1 MSSYNAGGLVFVPF
15 LDLKS
20 QYLQLKQEVSAA
32 VDEVFSNTQFI
43 LGPQVGRFEG
53 AYAKFL
59 ETNHVVGVA
68 NGTDSLV
75 LSYQALGIGPG
86 DEVIIPAH
94 TFVATAIGVLN
105 AGATPVLVDVHPDS
119 YLIDHTKL
127 EQALTPRTKAI
138 CPVHLYGRACDM
150 DAIMGFAK
158 KHSLCVVED
167 AAQSHGAR
175 WNGKVT
181 GTFGECGSFSFY
193 PGKNLGAYG
202 DGGAVCTNSPEINS
216 KLRRLRNYGSEI
228 KYEHPER
235 GTNSRLDSVQAAI
248 LDIKLK
254 HLAGWNAQRHAA
266 AVKYVERLQPLAS
279 RGLVLPDPRSAS
291 EHVFHLFVVQVDNRA
306 SVMEYLAKHD
316 IQTGI
321 HYPVPFYLQGGYTEL
336 GHKAG
341 AFPVTEK
348 LAARILSLPMFP
360 EITDDQIDFV
370 CETLAKAI

>member
-1 MSSYNAGGLVFVPF
+1 MFVPF

-20 QYLQLKQEVSAA
+20 QYLELKQAMLAS
-32 VDEVFSNTQFI
+32 VDEVCSNTSFV
-43 LGPQVGRFEG
+43 LGPQVSRFE
-53 AYAKFL
+53 ASFASFL
-59 ETNHVVGVA
+59 ETSHVVGVA

-105 AGATPVLVDVHPDS
+105 AGATPVLVDVDPS
-119 YLIDHTKL
+119 TFLIDYSKL
-127 EQALTPRTKAI
+127 EAALSPRTKAI

-150 DAIMGFAK
+150 DQIMSFAR
-158 KHSLCVVED
+158 KHSLRVVED

-175 WNGKVT
+175 WKGKVT

-202 DGGAVCTNSPEINS
+202 DGGAVCTALPEVNS
-216 KLRRLRNYGSEI
+216 KLRRLRNYGSEV

-235 GTNSRLDSVQAAI
+235 GTNSRLDSIQAAF

-254 HLAGWNAQRHAA
+254 HLAGWNALRHAA
-266 AVKYVERLQPLAS
+266 AGKYVERLKALES
-279 RGLVLPDPRSAS
+279 KGLILPDIRTAD
-291 EHVFHLFVVQVDNRA
+291 EHVFHLFVVQVDNRSA
-306 SVMEYLAKHD
+306 VMEYLAKHEV
-316 IQTGI
+316 QTGI
-321 HYPVPFYLQGGYTEL
+321 HYPTPFYLQGGYREL
-336 GHKAG
+336 NYKAG

-348 LAARILSLPMFP
+348 IAPRILSLPLFP
-360 EITDDQIDFV
+360 EISDDQIDFV
-370 CETLAKAI
+370 CQTLATALDRQ

>member
-1 MSSYNAGGLVFVPF
+1 M
-15 LDLKS
+15 
-20 QYLQLKQEVSAA
+20 
-32 VDEVFSNTQFI
+32 
-43 LGPQVGRFEG
+43 
-53 AYAKFL
+53 
-59 ETNHVVGVA
+59 
-68 NGTDSLV
+68 
-75 LSYQALGIGPG
+75 SYQALGIGPG

-94 TFVATAIGVLN
+94 TFVVTAIGILN
-105 AGATPVLVDVHPDS
+105 AGATPVLVDVDPDS

-158 KHSLCVVED
+158 KHSLRVVED

-254 HLAGWNAQRHAA
+254 HLARWNAQRHAA
-266 AVKYVERLQPLAS
+266 AVKYVERLQPLTAK
-279 RGLVLPDPRSAS
+279 GLVLPDPRTAS

-306 SVMEYLAKHD
+306 AVMESLAKRD
-316 IQTGI
+316 VQTGI
-321 HYPVPFYLQGGYTEL
+321 HYPVPFYLQGGYSEL
-336 GHKAG
+336 GYKPG
-341 AFPVTEK
+341 SFPVTEK
-348 LAARILSLPMFP
+348 LAPRILSLPMFP

-370 CETLAKAI
+370 CETLAAAI

>member
-1 MSSYNAGGLVFVPF
+1 MFVPF
-15 LDLKS
+15 LDLKT
-20 QYLQLKQEVSAA
+20 QYAKIKQEVIAA
-32 VDEVFSNTQFI
+32 VDDVCANTQFI

-53 AYAKFL
+53 TFAKFL
-59 ETNHVVGVA
+59 ETHHVVGVA

-105 AGATPVLVDVHPDS
+105 AGAKPVLVDVHPDT
-119 YLIDHTKL
+119 YLLDCAKL
-127 EQALTPRTKAI
+127 EEAVTPRTKAI

-150 DAIMGFAK
+150 DAVMGFAK
-158 KHSLCVVED
+158 KHSLRVVED

-202 DGGAVCTNSPEINS
+202 DGGAVCTASSEINS

-235 GTNSRLDSVQAAI
+235 GTNSRLDSIQAAI
-248 LDIKLK
+248 LDIKLR
-254 HLAGWNAQRHAA
+254 HLAQWNAQRHAA
-266 AVKYVERLQPLAS
+266 AAKYVERLQPLRS
-279 RGLVLPDPRSAS
+279 KGLVLPDIRSAS
-291 EHVFHLFVVQVDNRA
+291 EHVFHLFVIQVDNRA
-306 SVMEYLAKHD
+306 SVMEHLAKHEV
-316 IQTGI
+316 QTGI
-321 HYPVPFYLQGGYTEL
+321 HYPVPFYLQGGYAEL
-336 GHKAG
+336 DYKRG
-341 AFPVTEK
+341 AFPVTET
-348 LAARILSLPMFP
+348 LSPRILSLPMFP
-360 EITDDQIDFV
+360 EISDDQIDFV
-370 CETLAKAI
+370 CETLATAL